1 MKQNKKQENNMIKY
15 LEKES
20 DFKEIVKEG
29 VTLVD
34 FFAEWCGPCKLMGE
48 VLEEMEDTKI
58 LKVNT
63 DEFTDLAMSFGIMSI
78 PTLILFKNGEEVEKR
93 IGLQSKSEI
102 EELINSVK

>member
-1 MKQNKKQENNMIKY
+1 MIKY

-48 VLEEMEDTKI
+48 VLEEMEDAKI

-78 PTLILFKNGEEVEKR
+78 PTLILFKNGEEVYF
-93 IGLQSKSEI
+93 
-102 EELINSVK
+102 

>member
-1 MKQNKKQENNMIKY
+1 MIKY

>member
-1 MKQNKKQENNMIKY
+1 MIKY

-48 VLEEMEDTKI
+48 VLEEMEDAKI

-102 EELINSVK
+102 VELINSVK

>member
-1 MKQNKKQENNMIKY
+1 MIKY

-78 PTLILFKNGEEVEKR
+78 PTLILFKDGEEVEKR

>member
-1 MKQNKKQENNMIKY
+1 
-15 LEKES
+15 
-20 DFKEIVKEG
+20 
-29 VTLVD
+29 
-34 FFAEWCGPCKLMGE
+34 
-48 VLEEMEDTKI
+48 MEDTKI

>member
-1 MKQNKKQENNMIKY
+1 MIKY

-48 VLEEMEDTKI
+48 VLEEMEDAKI

>member
-48 VLEEMEDTKI
+48 VLEEMEETKI

>member
-1 MKQNKKQENNMIKY
+1 MIKY

-48 VLEEMEDTKI
+48 VLEEMEDAKI

-78 PTLILFKNGEEVEKR
+78 PTLILFKDGEEVEKR